1 MIRKMMVK
9 GDAFPFYK
17 NEVLNQIFDRC
28 CLNNYV
34 KMSATFNE
42 DDRNGEELLILNR
55 RYHGYN
61 LPVPHVI
68 LISHFFQEIIIF
80 FLLKMLAKKTIIFV
94 PTIKDIIIV
103 STLLESTSFKYGIVS
118 SLHQNNQTVISQLKS
133 GEIDC
138 IISTTLLE
146 RGVTIEDVQVIVFKG
161 EHVIFDERTL
171 IQIAGRVG
179 RKPAHPT
186 GKIYI
191 LASEKTKSISRC
203 VSTIKKL
210 NTMNV

>member
-1 MIRKMMVK
+1 M
-9 GDAFPFYK
+9 
-17 NEVLNQIFDRC
+17 
-28 CLNNYV
+28 
-34 KMSATFNE
+34 
-42 DDRNGEELLILNR
+42 
-55 RYHGYN
+55 
-61 LPVPHVI
+61 
-68 LISHFFQEIIIF
+68 
-80 FLLKMLAKKTIIFV
+80 
-94 PTIKDIIIV
+94 
-103 STLLESTSFKYGIVS
+103 S